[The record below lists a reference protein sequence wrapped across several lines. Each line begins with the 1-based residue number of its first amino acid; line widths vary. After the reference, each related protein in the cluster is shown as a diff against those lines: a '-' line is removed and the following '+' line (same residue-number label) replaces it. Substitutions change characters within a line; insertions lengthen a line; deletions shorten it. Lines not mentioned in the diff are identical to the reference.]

1 MNISSSIGLKGRFR
15 FVMRKASTN
24 EITKELPWTDN
35 IVLDS
40 GLARMSARDQQ
51 WGNMCLVGS
60 GNATPLPTDTG
71 LTNFVASSYSV
82 VNDYNGAN
90 ATVEPYYVSY
100 TRVYRFPE
108 GSATG
113 TLREVALGW
122 ANNSAWNKA
131 LIVDE
136 NGTPTDLVKL
146 ADEYLDVYCQVRMY
160 VESSYSG
167 SVQLLDKNDNLQSTH
182 TVTGLPVL
190 IAGYGSHPSAFGSLN
205 YTINNLSTRLFDGT
219 IGSSLV
225 SRPNG
230 GQLDY
235 NGYNGSGIAIT
246 YPTATSMLTTMV
258 YGLDSG
264 NGSIRSIYIG
274 RYDNFGYLHGSSSD
288 CCGFKFQIDPPIV
301 KNSTQK
307 LRIQHLLTWGRYTG
321 P

>member
-1 MNISSSIGLKGRFR
+1 MKLSSSIGLKGRFK

-40 GLARMSARDQQ
+40 GLARMSDQGQQ

-71 LTNFVASSYSV
+71 LTNFVASSLSV
-82 VNDYNGAN
+82 VDAYNGAN
-90 ATVEPYYVSY
+90 ATVEPYYVSF
-100 TRVYRFPE
+100 TMVYRFPE

-131 LIVDE
+131 LIADE

-146 ADEYLDVYCQVRMY
+146 ADEYLDVHCQVRMY

-167 SVQLLDKNDNLQSTH
+167 SVQLLDKNDNVLSTH

-190 IAGYGSHPSAFGSLN
+190 IAGFSSSPHAFGSLT
-205 YTINNLSTRLFDGT
+205 YTTQNRSTRLFDGI

-225 SRPNG
+225 SKPNG
-230 GQLDY
+230 SAHLY
-235 NGYNGSGIAIT
+235 SASNGSGIAIT
-246 YPTATSMLTTMV
+246 YPTVTSMLTTMV
-258 YGLDSG
+258 YGLNSG
-264 NGSIRSIYIG
+264 NGNISSIYIG
-274 RYDNFGYLHGSSSD
+274 RYDNIGYMNGSAGD

-301 KNSTQK
+301 KDDTQK
-307 LRIQHLLTWGRYTG
+307 LRIQHLLTWGRFTG
-321 P
+321 